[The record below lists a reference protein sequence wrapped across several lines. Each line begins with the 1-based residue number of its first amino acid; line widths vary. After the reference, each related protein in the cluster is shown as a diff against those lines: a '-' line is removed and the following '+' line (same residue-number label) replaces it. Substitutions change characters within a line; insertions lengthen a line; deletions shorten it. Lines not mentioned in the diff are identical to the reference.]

1 MRILTGASG
10 RQDKRWLKGRTKKKK
25 KKKKKD
31 KKRRRKFSLSLSLT
45 NCIVKEERREKKIG
59 DRELIE
65 RST

>member
-1 MRILTGASG
+1 MVKMSY
-10 RQDKRWLKGRTKKKK
+10 QEKKNKK
-25 KKKKKD
+25 IKKEEEN
-31 KKRRRKFSLSLSLT
+31 SLSLSLT

>member
-25 KKKKKD
+25 KKKKKI
-31 KKRRRKFSLSLSLT
+31 KKEEENSLSLSLT

>member
-10 RQDKRWLKGRTKKKK
+10 RQDKRWLKCRTKKKK
-25 KKKKKD
+25 KKKIKKEEEN
-31 KKRRRKFSLSLSLT
+31 SLSLSLT

>member
-1 MRILTGASG
+1 MVKMSYQEI
-10 RQDKRWLKGRTKKKK
+10 K

-31 KKRRRKFSLSLSLT
+31 KKKKKKILSLSLSLT